1 MSREEIWACTTCMAC
16 QTLCPVSN
24 EHVNK
29 IIDMRRYE
37 VMNEKQLRP
46 ELQLAFKNVEAK
58 YNPWGVSWSE
68 RASWS
73 KDLDVKIMKEA
84 GEEEVEYLYWV
95 GCAGSFDSR
104 ARKVSVAVAKI
115 LKAAGSILRSSAARK
130 NAAATLS
137 AVPAMNI
144 YTN

>member
-1 MSREEIWACTTCMAC
+1 MAC